1 LAISQGVG
9 VSVAAGVR
17 PFLVAL
23 AVGALARANAG
34 VDFEGSGWGFLES
47 VPWLVAMLALVT
59 LGVLAGR
66 RWANIPV
73 QLLTAAA
80 IGIGA
85 VEFAGSL
92 AEEGYAAAPGVG
104 AGAACALVATAAA
117 RAFFG
122 RAAAR
127 ARAGGEEEAAT
138 LVELLAIGPALVL
151 TVVAVLVSPVSWI
164 ALAFCAWVLLVQRR
178 RAGRKYEGL
187 RILR

>member
-1 LAISQGVG
+1 MAISQGVG

-47 VPWLVAMLALVT
+47 FPWLAAML
-59 LGVLAGR
+59 VLIVLAVAAGR
-66 RWANIPV
+66 RR
-73 QLLTAAA
+73 LTVPAQVLAVAA
-80 IGIGA
+80 IAIGA

-92 AEEGYAAAPGVG
+92 AEEDYAAAPGLV
-104 AGAACALVATAAA
+104 AGAACALLATAAA

-127 ARAGGEEEAAT
+127 ARAGGEDEAAT

-151 TVVAVLVSPVSWI
+151 AALAVLVSPVSWI
-164 ALAFCAWVLLVQRR
+164 ALAFCAWILLVQRR